1 MRLAVWLLAG
11 VLYAQGQAGEEPWR
25 AEALQRIEKLRKA
38 DVKVEV
44 TDARGRPVGGA
55 QVHVRMKRHA
65 FGWGSA
71 VAAQMLL
78 AETPDS
84 EKYRKFVLDNFNTV
98 VFENDLKW
106 PQWEQN
112 RQRALD
118 GIQWMRDH
126 GITRIR
132 GHNLVWPSWRWL
144 PKDLRGLEDDPGA
157 MRRRVMDHIKDEVTA
172 TRGLV
177 PDWDVLNEP
186 YTNHDIMDI
195 LGAGEMVAWFKQ
207 AREYDPA
214 ARLFLNDFNIIAAKG
229 QDTEHQNHFFE
240 TLKFVRERGAPLDGV
255 GIQGHFREPTPP
267 ERMLKILDRFGTL
280 GLPIHITEFDFDTK
294 GEAAQAQF
302 TRDLLITCFSHPKVE
317 AFLMW
322 GFWEGRHWRPNGA
335 MLRRDWS
342 PKPNYEVW
350 RELVFGKWWTDEKGA
365 VNADGVFHRRA
376 FLGDYE
382 IGVTHGGRTAKASA
396 PVGPGGTTVKVVL
409 N

>member
-1 MRLAVWLLAG
+1 MRLAVWMLA
-11 VLYAQGQAGEEPWR
+11 VRLYAQGPGVGEPWR
-25 AEALQRIEKLRKA
+25 VEALQRIERLRKA

-44 TDARGRPVGGA
+44 TDARGRPVKGA
-55 QVHVRMKRHA
+55 QVRLQMKRHA

-78 AETPDS
+78 ADTPDS
-84 EKYRKFVLDNFNTV
+84 EKYRAFVLDNFNSV

-112 RQRALD
+112 RQRALE

-157 MRRRVMDHIKDEVTA
+157 MRRRVMDHIKDEISA

-186 YTNHDIMDI
+186 YTNHDVMDI
-195 LGAGEMVAWFKQ
+195 LGAGEMAAWFKQ
-207 AREYDPA
+207 AREFDPA
-214 ARLFLNDFNIIAAKG
+214 AKLFLNDFNIIEAKG
-229 QDTEHQNHFFE
+229 LDTEHQNHFFE
-240 TLKFVRERGAPLDGV
+240 TLRFVRERGAPLDGV

-267 ERMLKILDRFGTL
+267 ERMLKILDRFGSL

-294 GEAAQAQF
+294 DEAAQAQF
-302 TRDLLITCFSHPKVE
+302 TRDLLMACFSHPKVD

-335 MLRRDWS
+335 MVRRDWS

-350 RELVFGKWWTDEKGA
+350 RELVFGKWWTDEKGPT
-365 VNADGVFHRRA
+365 NADGVFHRRA
-376 FLGDYE
+376 FLGDYDIE
-382 IGVTHGGRTAKASA
+382 VTHGGRTGKAAA
-396 PVGPGGTTVKVVL
+396 PVGPGGSTVKVVL